1 MDIKEISKQ
10 KIIKM
15 INSGS
20 TDLSEDEI
28 KNLIRQKT
36 SENNASIDEEYI
48 DLCFDLLVISNRN
61 HRPELKIRSVKKPVK
76 AALIAAVAAVLCFST
91 ITVSAN
97 VFHLDIPH
105 EIAMLISGNAEID
118 TNFELVNTTADGYAL
133 TDTELAKQLA
143 DNGISPVTLP
153 EALVTDNCTITNV
166 EITSTD
172 FSKDAAVDFAYKNQ
186 NGCITIS
193 QFSDDYSFVGDTTEM
208 NVISGQ
214 ILKANGMDIL
224 IFERKDSC
232 TIEYKDNLT
241 EYNIMLECDLDTAIK
256 FAETIK

>member
-48 DLCFDLLVISNRN
+48 DLCFDLLAVSSRR
-61 HRPELKIRSVKKPVK
+61 RPEPEVRSVKKPVK
-76 AALIAAVAAVLCFST
+76 AALIAAAVAVLCFST

-105 EIAMLISGNAEID
+105 EIAMLI
-118 TNFELVNTTADGYAL
+118 
-133 TDTELAKQLA
+133 
-143 DNGISPVTLP
+143 
-153 EALVTDNCTITNV
+153 
-166 EITSTD
+166 
-172 FSKDAAVDFAYKNQ
+172 
-186 NGCITIS
+186 
-193 QFSDDYSFVGDTTEM
+193 
-208 NVISGQ
+208 
-214 ILKANGMDIL
+214 
-224 IFERKDSC
+224 
-232 TIEYKDNLT
+232 
-241 EYNIMLECDLDTAIK
+241 
-256 FAETIK
+256 

>member
-76 AALIAAVAAVLCFST
+76 AALIAAVAAVLCF
-91 ITVSAN
+91 
-97 VFHLDIPH
+97 
-105 EIAMLISGNAEID
+105 
-118 TNFELVNTTADGYAL
+118 
-133 TDTELAKQLA
+133 
-143 DNGISPVTLP
+143 
-153 EALVTDNCTITNV
+153 
-166 EITSTD
+166 
-172 FSKDAAVDFAYKNQ
+172 
-186 NGCITIS
+186 
-193 QFSDDYSFVGDTTEM
+193 
-208 NVISGQ
+208 
-214 ILKANGMDIL
+214 
-224 IFERKDSC
+224 
-232 TIEYKDNLT
+232 
-241 EYNIMLECDLDTAIK
+241 
-256 FAETIK
+256 